1 MNVHYDFLLHDMP
14 YVSTHVVEL
23 HSVSHEVHF
32 WRVFGERGVE
42 YFTERNAGVFH
53 GTERSGTQEYFTE
66 RTIDFTELT

>member
-14 YVSTHVVEL
+14 HVSTHVVEL
-23 HSVSHEVHF
+23 DSVPHKVHF

-42 YFTERNAGVFH
+42 NFTERNGM
-53 GTERSGTQEYFTE
+53 QEYFTE